1 MVCPKK
7 ILISSTQMIKYPTLF
22 QRLLTVLTALENW
35 VFEEM
40 FRKTSDITNILEIH
54 GFQTLKSND
63 FVLYKNK
70 S

>member
-1 MVCPKK
+1 
-7 ILISSTQMIKYPTLF
+7 MIKYPTLF